1 MQEVRRREQEI
12 AEKNSCLVE
21 AKRKNQLVQDTVQQQ
36 IKTLQMKLEEY
47 KTEHK
52 CNETSEENVIS
63 SLTDKLAEVLNPCS
77 LPSNVCSLLLD
88 PCSKLPSPP
97 LCYLLRAPSLLLLDL
112 PPATILLT
120 PIMFRCSS
128 LSPKDWWC
136 MLRRRTGSPLPRPTA
151 RRPRRVLGA
160 STHPYTTR
168 PPCPGQ
174 TSLCERLSECVRECV
189 NE

>member
-63 SLTDKLAEVLNPCS
+63 SLTDKLAEVWHPCS
-77 LPSNVCSLLLD
+77 PTVCSLLLGPSTSFLSPD
-88 PCSKLPSPP
+88 LCS
-97 LCYLLRAPSLLLLDL
+97 LLHATILLLLNL
-112 PPATILLT
+112 PPATVD
-120 PIMFRCSS
+120 SHYVQVQQS
-128 LSPKDWWC
+128 LSQRLVVYAEEEDRFPSAPAYGEEAQEGAGGLYPSLHDQAT
-136 MLRRRTGSPLPRPTA
+136 MPRS
-151 RRPRRVLGA
+151 VKFL
-160 STHPYTTR
+160 
-168 PPCPGQ
+168 
-174 TSLCERLSECVRECV
+174 
-189 NE
+189 